1 MISMRLFSASWEN
14 PLITDFRSRIR
25 MHWLMPRF
33 SPQGALHF
41 DRHRQLVIAPI
52 GPVAPLMST
61 PQFGIM
67 MEASSW

>member
-1 MISMRLFSASWEN
+1 
-14 PLITDFRSRIR
+14 
-25 MHWLMPRF
+25 MPRF

-52 GPVAPLMST
+52 GPVTPLMSV

-67 MEASSW
+67 MGASSW

>member
-41 DRHRQLVIAPI
+41 DRHRQLILTPI
-52 GPVAPLMST
+52 DPVTPLMST

>member
-1 MISMRLFSASWEN
+1 MGN

-25 MHWLMPRF
+25 KHWLMPRF

-52 GPVAPLMST
+52 DPVTPLMST

>member
-1 MISMRLFSASWEN
+1 MGN

-33 SPQGALHF
+33 SPQGALYF
-41 DRHRQLVIAPI
+41 DRHRQLILTPI
-52 GPVAPLMST
+52 DSVASVAPLMST

-67 MEASSW
+67 IGASSW